1 MKMSSSSRILIFT
14 FLIGLF
20 CGIIL
25 MLLVGCVPAPEPN
38 NPAYAPAVVNLS
50 SGDFTITEIN
60 APGIYL
66 GFRIEDSKHDT
77 VCYMTRGGAGGIFC
91 FDKSVK

>member
-1 MKMSSSSRILIFT
+1 MKMSNTTRNMISIF
-14 FLIGLF
+14 FIGLF

-25 MLLVGCVPAPEPN
+25 MLLVGCVPAADPKDLSR
-38 NPAYAPAVVNLS
+38 APAVVNQS